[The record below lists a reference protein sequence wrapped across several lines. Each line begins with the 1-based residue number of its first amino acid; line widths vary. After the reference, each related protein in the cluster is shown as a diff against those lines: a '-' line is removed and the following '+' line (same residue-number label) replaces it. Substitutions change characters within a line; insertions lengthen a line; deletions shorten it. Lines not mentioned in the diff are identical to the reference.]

1 MWLYLLSILAI
12 ESVQSV
18 AIGYPYRSL
27 WTYNPA
33 QGQYAQKGGSLQGY
47 LRYLDNNGA
56 EALVGYNNAQ
66 PVYAVHQI
74 KYINSAAP
82 ALETFVINKSDDTS
96 KNREAYLRAASL
108 QQYQNLKRD
117 IDALKSEGKEPTV
130 DALLKL
136 QTLEKIAFASDF
148 SLIAEL
154 PEVKR
159 ILQEVEA
166 SISGVY
172 RESVQQS
179 SNQQS
184 NIEQNQ
190 GEIKTYIGNSN
201 IPLVAIEET
210 PEQKQAREEHLRIY
224 NEQIAHLKQLE
235 LEHQK
240 YVQET
245 SLKSKIPQSRNVE
258 KPTVEQ
264 IDNSKALAE
273 LERAQQEHFRLWNEA
288 KLRAEQAGNESGEK
302 SITETAKKQQI
313 SALTNDQNIYNPTK
327 NIPNT
332 QISGTQN
339 LHTSVDK
346 NVKSSIS
353 SLDSAQQQVVDTPEV
368 LKAREE
374 HLRLVD
380 QVKLQNEQINQD
392 LVGNEKATV
401 AQNLKTSISTA
412 EYSNAPQNVVDTPE
426 VVRARE
432 EHLRIVNEAIQRAR
446 ANEQEEQKSQNIY
459 SISEKEKAKLHSE
472 NNSQNIPSAQSQG
485 SSPLSNFRVE
495 QPLVVETPEVVKAR
509 EEHLRLVH
517 EANLR
522 AQYVEQQELKYKYE
536 TQTPILTTQYEH
548 QKLVHNP
555 AAAQIIQET
564 PEVVKA
570 REEHLHLVNQA
581 KLNDKR
587 IIFPSEEEQ
596 QSAYASIVEET
607 PEVQRAREEHL
618 RIFNAIKSHAEQQQA
633 NEGGRSFPSPAL
645 LQNPQELAIA
655 EESLLELERLREAER
670 LQKEQQLLELDRIR
684 EAERLAEEKKQMEA
698 ELIRLRLEEEQRSEM
713 ESLLEIKRLQQ
724 EQEELKNGEYQEIII
739 QNESADQQGLIAIM
753 PTTQPL
759 STNIGQVRSQQS
771 SEVKGQ
777 QIQKYGQNPFLKLSS
792 ASSESANRLEHSAS
806 QSSSILKATPVE
818 NPSSST
824 PTTSTTSN
832 SAAQSSDNT
841 LPATRYVPSSHQSSG
856 SKHQYVKDDN
866 IKHKYHHNTAS
877 PQPADTAVAF
887 SAWEKAAHDH
897 FRAHEL
903 ALEQLRLAR
912 LQNPSVKDC
921 N

>member
-27 WTYNPA
+27 WTYNPVQA
-33 QGQYAQKGGSLQGY
+33 QYAPKGGSVHGY

-66 PVYAVHQI
+66 PVYAVRQI
-74 KYINSAAP
+74 KYVNSAAP

-96 KNREAYLRAASL
+96 KSREAYLRAASL

-117 IDALKSEGKEPTV
+117 IDALKNEGKEPAV
-130 DALLKL
+130 EALLKL

-159 ILQEVEA
+159 TLQDVEA
-166 SISGVY
+166 GISGLY

-184 NIEQNQ
+184 NVEQNQ

-201 IPLVAIEET
+201 ISLVAIEET
-210 PEQKQAREEHLRIY
+210 PEQKHAREEHLRIY

-235 LEHQK
+235 LEHKK
-240 YVQET
+240 YVQEA
-245 SLKSKIPQSRNVE
+245 SLKSRNVD
-258 KPTVEQ
+258 KPIMEQ

-288 KLRAEQAGNESGEK
+288 KLRAEQAGKESGER
-302 SITETAKKQQI
+302 SISETAEKQQI
-313 SALTNDQNIYNPTK
+313 SALTNDQNIYNPK
-327 NIPNT
+327 ENIPNT
-332 QISGTQN
+332 QISATQS
-339 LHTSVDK
+339 LQASVD
-346 NVKSSIS
+346 NSVKSSIS
-353 SLDSAQQQVVDTPEV
+353 GLDSVQQQVVDTPEV

-380 QVKLQNEQINQD
+380 EVKLKNEQINQD
-392 LVGNEKATV
+392 LANNEKE
-401 AQNLKTSISTA
+401 QNFKTSMSTA
-412 EYSNAPQNVVDTPE
+412 EPSNAPQQIVDTPE

-446 ANEQEEQKSQNIY
+446 ASEQEEQKSQNIY
-459 SISEKEKAKLHSE
+459 SISEKEKVKLYSE
-472 NNSQNIPSAQSQG
+472 SSNQNIPSAQSQG
-485 SSPLSNFRVE
+485 SSPLSNYRVE

-548 QKLVHNP
+548 QKLVHHP

-570 REEHLHLVNQA
+570 REEHLRLVNQA

-587 IIFPSEEEQ
+587 IVFPSEEEQ
-596 QSAYASIVEET
+596 QSVYVPVVEET

-618 RIFNAIKSHAEQQQA
+618 RIFNAIKTQAEQQKA

-655 EESLLELERLREAER
+655 EDSLLELERLREAER

-713 ESLLEIKRLQQ
+713 ERLLEIKRLQQ

-739 QNESADQQGLIAIM
+739 QNEPADQQVQLAII
-753 PTTQPL
+753 PTRQPL
-759 STNIGQVRSQQS
+759 FTNIGQARSQQS
-771 SEVKGQ
+771 SEVIGQ
-777 QIQKYGQNPFLKLSS
+777 QIQQYAQNPFLKVNSV
-792 ASSESANRLEHSAS
+792 SSETANRLEYSVS
-806 QSSSILKATPVE
+806 QSSPILKTTPVE
-818 NPSSST
+818 NPSSSN
-824 PTTSTTSN
+824 PGNSITSN

-841 LPATRYVPSSHQSSG
+841 LPASRYVPTSHQSSG

-866 IKHKYHHNTAS
+866 TKYKYHHNTAS
-877 PQPADTAVAF
+877 SQPADTAVPF
-887 SAWEKAAHDH
+887 SAWEKAANDH

-912 LQNPSVKDC
+912 LQNPSSVKDC